1 MRQIYWCIYYRK
13 KTEVLFEEKNLAT
26 TCLVTSKILK
36 IKNTAHIMSRQPPPN
51 NDEQFAS
58 DLEAIENAMNNMM
71 QGAFSMVFKEL
82 LGSDNNGIFEQFPHT
97 TTTTTIIDGNNIST
111 HREGNHIIEDE
122 FGGSDFKRLANRSKQ
137 NRGLIPATPTTTTEG
152 SPRDVTTTTPTIQQ
166 QSGESI
172 LPGLIAAAAGSIFN
186 RMIQPEIMSKRDAGD
201 IVAHQ
206 QKEDHDTSRS
216 NDGGGWSFT
225 STSQRTVYNADGS
238 QETIITKKSNGV
250 TETIRQL
257 HYPDGRVEESREQK
271 NSFWNRIFG

>member
-1 MRQIYWCIYYRK
+1 
-13 KTEVLFEEKNLAT
+13 
-26 TCLVTSKILK
+26 
-36 IKNTAHIMSRQPPPN
+36 MSRQPPPN

-206 QKEDHDTSRS
+206 QKEVRQLIFEIRLHELILLNLLGRIMILVVVMMEEVGLSHLRLKEL
-216 NDGGGWSFT
+216 FIM
-225 STSQRTVYNADGS
+225 RTVL
-238 QETIITKKSNGV
+238 KKQS
-250 TETIRQL
+250 L
-257 HYPDGRVEESREQK
+257 PKSRMV
-271 NSFWNRIFG
+271 